1 MTNLV
6 DLSPAHFAI
15 VEHILAEHV
24 PECEVRA
31 FGSRAT
37 WNARDTSDLDL
48 AVIGDGPLPSR
59 ILTML
64 KEAFEESRL
73 PMRVDVI
80 DWNVI
85 TDGFRKSIAPDSV
98 VVQGVAASSP
108 WPVARLGNC
117 IVTNEET
124 VSSKDAWAYINY
136 LDTGNI
142 TENHIDEI
150 QHLVVGKDKVPT
162 RARRKVRKGD
172 IVYSTVRPNQRH
184 YGLLNDIPENLLAST
199 GFVVIRGKEGVAH
212 TDFVYWLL
220 AQDHI
225 VEYLQAIAEHSTS
238 AYPSIRPSDIKA
250 IEFRLPS
257 FEEQRCI
264 ADILGTLDDK
274 IELNRRMSRTLEE
287 MARALFKSWF
297 VDFNPVRAKANSQ
310 PSGLPPDL
318 DVLFPESFEASELGE
333 IPAGWE
339 VILAGEAMQV
349 YGGSTPSTKEPAYWG
364 GEHHFA
370 TPKDLSMLQEPVLI
384 STARRLTEAG
394 ISRIRSGLLPPR
406 TVLLSSRAPIGYLAV
421 TETQVAINQGI
432 VAMVCDGSIGALYA
446 LHWSHANML
455 VIEARSSGTTF
466 PEISKSSFRGV
477 PFLVPTESV
486 HAAWEAL
493 VTPLYNQIASNA
505 HQSHNLAEQRD
516 VLLPRLISGAVRL
529 NPRGDH

>member
-1 MTNLV
+1 MTSLV
-6 DLSPAHFAI
+6 DLNPAHRAI

-80 DWNVI
+80 DWNAI
-85 TDGFRKSIAPDSV
+85 TDGFRESIDPDSV
-98 VVQGVAASSP
+98 VVQGAAASSP
-108 WPVARLGNC
+108 WPVVRLGDC

-124 VSSKDAWAYINY
+124 ISSKDAWAYINY

-142 TENHIDEI
+142 TENRIDEI
-150 QHLVVGKDKVPT
+150 QHLVVGEDKVPV
-162 RARRKVRKGD
+162 RARRKVRDGD

-184 YGLLNDIPENLLAST
+184 YGLLKDIPENLLAST

-238 AYPSIRPSDIKA
+238 AYPSIKPSDIEA
-250 IEFRLPS
+250 IEFPLPPL
-257 FEEQRCI
+257 EDQRRI
-264 ADILGTLDDK
+264 AGVLSK
-274 IELNRRMSRTLEE
+274 IDAKIDLNRRMSETLEE

-297 VDFNPVRAKANSQ
+297 VDFEPVRAKANDQ

-318 DVLFPESFEASELGE
+318 DALFPVSFETSELGA

-339 VILAGEAMQV
+339 VKTLGDTFRITMGQSPPSKTYNQDREGLPFYQGCTDFGFRFPRRRV
-349 YGGSTPSTKEPAYWG
+349 YCTLCPTR
-364 GEHHFA
+364 FA
-370 TPKDLSMLQEPVLI
+370 EQGDSLVSV
-384 STARRLTEAG
+384 
-394 ISRIRSGLLPPR
+394 
-406 TVLLSSRAPIGYLAV
+406 RAPVGGHQYGDGAV
-421 TETQVAINQGI
+421 LRWTWSCCGPATSVVVVRTLITRCGRSVIPSNDLKLRGPCSEPSARKISIRCVGVSPSDSLVAQFDELCSVMDNQ
-432 VAMVCDGSIGALYA
+432 
-446 LHWSHANML
+446 
-455 VIEARSSGTTF
+455 IEASEVVTAL
-466 PEISKSSFRGV
+466 
-477 PFLVPTESV
+477 LV
-486 HAAWEAL
+486 A
-493 VTPLYNQIASNA
+493 
-505 HQSHNLAEQRD
+505 QRNT
-516 VLLPRLISGAVRL
+516 LLPRLLSGNFRIA
-529 NPRGDH
+529 P